1 MKKFLLIFFLTIPL
15 VAFSQNATK
24 WQVKQADNISS
35 YVIKKLNLNSEDAVF
50 FKKIQLERIVD
61 NAAKVKE
68 TGASSPEDKQ
78 LIYRKSFNLMNE
90 LLTDKFGKQKAREIL
105 KAFLTCHLK
114 SVLENSNNGKVKKNI
129 NKKFLNYFKK

>member
-1 MKKFLLIFFLTIPL
+1 MKNFLLIFFLTIPL
-15 VAFSQNATK
+15 VAFSQDATK

-35 YVIKKLNLNSEDAVF
+35 YVVKKLNLNSEDAVF

-68 TGASSPEDKQ
+68 TSASSPEEKQ

-105 KAFLTCHLK
+105 KAAN
-114 SVLENSNNGKVKKNI
+114 EARKK
-129 NKKFLNYFKK
+129 